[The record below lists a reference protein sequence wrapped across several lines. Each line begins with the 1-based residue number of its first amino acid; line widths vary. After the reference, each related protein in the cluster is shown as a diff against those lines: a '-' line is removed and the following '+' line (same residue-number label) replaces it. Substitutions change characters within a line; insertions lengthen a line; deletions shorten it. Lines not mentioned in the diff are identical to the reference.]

1 MLLWTSTGGDV
12 LSPLVVYAAKA
23 VNSLWCA
30 GGVPSTVYKCSE
42 SSCISEEIF
51 TDWFKNYFLEQT
63 KNIER
68 PLLLVMNNYAAHI
81 NIDVIDLATKK
92 SSNPIVFASTLYT
105 CLAAF
110 RRGNIKVCSNF

>member
-1 MLLWTSTGGDV
+1 M
-12 LSPLVVYAAKA
+12 VYAAKA

-42 SSCISEEIF
+42 SSWISEEIF

-68 PLLLVMNNYAAHI
+68 PLLLVMDNYAAHI
-81 NIDVIDLATKK
+81 TIDVIELATKK

-105 CLAAF
+105 CLVAF
-110 RRGNIKVCSNF
+110 RRGDIKVCSNF